1 MSPADRSG
9 SVCRE
14 KSKKLACSSQLDGYS
29 VLNSTVL
36 PETRFLGEGRTFML
50 STLAADVDFI
60 EELRLRRWA
69 RQHYVPRPQ
78 REPAG
83 HPVIHDAMQG
93 KDQEMG
99 KVEGCVTCG

>member
-1 MSPADRSG
+1 MSPADRSA

-29 VLNSTVL
+29 VLNIRVFAK
-36 PETRFLGEGRTFML
+36 TRFKGEGRTFML

-78 REPAG
+78 RERAW
-83 HPVIHDAMQG
+83 HPVILDKMQR
-93 KDQEMG
+93 KDHEMAEAEA
-99 KVEGCVTCG
+99 VATCA